1 MSADRETNH
10 GMTSHDMTHTDI
22 ALLLADAA
30 DEVEIGI
37 APYQAV
43 IRGGRRRR
51 ARRWAVATATA
62 LVLVGSAGTL
72 AVAGMP
78 GGDGSRGSHVATQPP
93 SAEDRHVY
101 VPQRS
106 TIATGNDHGKEW
118 WVTIDV
124 WGAPRNAA
132 EAQDQWEAMATYGG
146 DRPVDRPSDLIGK
159 KAFFV
164 ARTYGAGAEPQITM
178 LDVFTKDDGS
188 MSGRDIETA
197 ALPLDPDSEGP
208 NRLVIGQVGKTARTV
223 TCTWQDGT
231 MTDVRRVPAG
241 YDINTD
247 DQVIRPVDGSPVN
260 WFVCLAPDDTVA
272 KEAYVSE

>member
-10 GMTSHDMTHTDI
+10 GMSSHDISNTDI

-30 DEVEIGI
+30 DGAEIGI

-51 ARRWAVATATA
+51 ARRWVVATATA

-72 AVAGMP
+72 ALAGLP

-93 SAEDRHVY
+93 SAQDEHVF

-118 WVTIDV
+118 SVTIDV

-132 EAQDQWEAMATYGG
+132 EAQVQWEAMATYGN
-146 DRPVDRPSDLIGK
+146 RPVDKPSELIGK

-164 ARTYGAGAEPQITM
+164 ARAYGAGAEPQITM
-178 LDVFTKDDGS
+178 LDVFTKEDGS
-188 MSGRDIETA
+188 MTGTDIEAA
-197 ALPLDPDSEGP
+197 ALPLDPDAEAP

-223 TCTWQDGT
+223 TCTWQNGT
-231 MTDVRRVPAG
+231 MTDVRKVPAG

-247 DQVIRPVDGSPVN
+247 DEAIRPVDGSPVN
-260 WFVCLAPDDTVA
+260 WFVCLAPDDTVFKA
-272 KEAYVSE
+272 VHVAE

>member
-10 GMTSHDMTHTDI
+10 GMTSHDMTNTDI
-22 ALLLADAA
+22 AFLLADAA

-37 APYQAV
+37 APYDAV
-43 IRGGRRRR
+43 LRGGRRRR
-51 ARRWAVATATA
+51 ARRWALATATA
-62 LVLVGSAGTL
+62 LALVGSAGTL
-72 AVAGMP
+72 AMAGLP
-78 GGDGSRGSHVATQPP
+78 GGDGSRGSHMATQPS

-118 WVTIDV
+118 WITIDV
-124 WGAPRNAA
+124 WGAPRDAA
-132 EAQDQWEAMATYGG
+132 EAQAQWAAMATYG
-146 DRPVDRPSDLIGK
+146 DRPVGKPSELIGR

-178 LDVFTKDDGS
+178 LDVFTHGDS
-188 MSGRDIETA
+188 NMSGSDIETA
-197 ALPLDPDSEGP
+197 SLPLDPGSEGP

-223 TCTWQDGT
+223 TCTWKDGT

-260 WFVCLAPDDTVA
+260 WFVCVAPDDTVA

>member
-1 MSADRETNH
+1 MMSADRETNH
-10 GMTSHDMTHTDI
+10 GMTSHDMTNTDI
-22 ALLLADAA
+22 AFLLADAA

-37 APYQAV
+37 APYDAV
-43 IRGGRRRR
+43 LRGGRRRR
-51 ARRWAVATATA
+51 ARRWALATATA
-62 LVLVGSAGTL
+62 LALVGSAGTL
-72 AVAGMP
+72 AMAGLP
-78 GGDGSRGSHVATQPP
+78 GGDGSRGSHMATQPS

-118 WVTIDV
+118 WITIDV
-124 WGAPRNAA
+124 WGAPRDAA
-132 EAQDQWEAMATYGG
+132 EAQAQWAAMATYG
-146 DRPVDRPSDLIGK
+146 DRPVGKPSELIGR

-178 LDVFTKDDGS
+178 LDVFTHGDS
-188 MSGRDIETA
+188 NMSGSDIETA
-197 ALPLDPDSEGP
+197 SLPLDPGSEGP

-223 TCTWQDGT
+223 TCTWKDGT

-260 WFVCLAPDDTVA
+260 WFVCVAPDDTVA

>member
-1 MSADRETNH
+1 MSANRETDH
-10 GMTSHDMTHTDI
+10 GMTSHDMTNSDI
-22 ALLLADAA
+22 AVLLADAA

-93 SAEDRHVY
+93 SSEDRHVY

-106 TIATGNDHGKEW
+106 TIATGNDHGTEW

-124 WGAPRNAA
+124 WGAPRDAA
-132 EAQDQWEAMATYGG
+132 EAQAQWAAMATYG
-146 DRPVDRPSDLIGK
+146 DRPVDKPAELIGK
-159 KAFFV
+159 NAFFV
-164 ARTYGAGAEPQITM
+164 ARTYGAGAEPQMTM
-178 LDVFTKDDGS
+178 LDVFTKEDSS
-188 MSGRDIETA
+188 MSGTDIEA
-197 ALPLDPDSEGP
+197 AAVPLDPGSEGP

-223 TCTWQDGT
+223 TCTWKDGT
-231 MTDVRRVPAG
+231 MTDVPRGPADD
-241 YDINTD
+241 DINTD

-260 WFVCLAPDDTVA
+260 WFVCLAPDDTVFKA
-272 KEAYVSE
+272 VHVSE